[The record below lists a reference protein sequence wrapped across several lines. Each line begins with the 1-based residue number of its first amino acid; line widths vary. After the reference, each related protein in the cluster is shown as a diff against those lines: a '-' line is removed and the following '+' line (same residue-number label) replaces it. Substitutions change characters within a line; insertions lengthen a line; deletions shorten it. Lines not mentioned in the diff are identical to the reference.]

1 MNGRTMNLLPPSVRA
16 RVDQVETRK
25 RLMSIGMASVALL
38 MGAWL
43 YGGLRASEAEKRHN
57 VAEERAAEVLA
68 TENQGNQMLEELSG
82 MEARIT
88 AYRSVQLPF
97 KVSHLLATI
106 VNELPGSITFDR
118 MDLDATS
125 LVAAPIRGV
134 GNTGSVAP
142 PRIMRGELQGVAA
155 TDLDVARLVE
165 ALRARRPIEEVE
177 VETSRHTRIG
187 PHPARAFRLAFS
199 IDLESLDA
207 AVGSSSIVV
216 MEGDGE

>member
-16 RVDQVETRK
+16 HVDQVETRK
-25 RLMSIGMASVALL
+25 RLMSIGMVSATLL

-43 YGGLRASEAEKRHN
+43 YGGLRASEAEKRHH
-57 VAEERAAEVLA
+57 VAEQRAAEVLS
-68 TENQGNQMLEELSG
+68 TENQSSQMLEELSI
-82 MEARIT
+82 MEAQIT

-97 KVSHLLATI
+97 KVSHLLATV
-106 VNELPGSITFDR
+106 VNELPGSVTFDR
-118 MDLDATS
+118 IDLDATS

-134 GNTGSVAP
+134 GSTASVAP
-142 PRIMRGELQGVAA
+142 PRIMRGELQGVAS
-155 TDLDVARLVE
+155 TDLDVARLVD

-199 IDLESLDA
+199 IDLDSLDA
-207 AVGSSSIVV
+207 VASSRPIVV